1 MALITKHIPHGFAST
16 GFYRKAAGPR
26 TFVAPP
32 VGEDNSDLEV
42 EDEFLDDSDRDPDY
56 VVEED
61 LIPTASGSATRIQ
74 PEEMPE
80 EDEDEDDEEED
91 KAPPLP
97 EFLQQPHEFFM
108 RMLPIEL
115 LEDMV
120 YQTNLYAHQKDV
132 STTFSIDIHDLMVFT
147 GIVLYMGVMRG
158 PSIDDYWALDTRMSQ
173 ITEYMSS
180 KRFRQ
185 IRALLHF
192 NNNENAKS
200 STDRFYKVRPLF
212 SGITKQFLQVKA
224 TPTQSID
231 EVMVGY
237 KGTMAGNL
245 RQYIA
250 NKPDKF
256 GYKLFCRASID
267 GFIHDIVMY

>member
-1 MALITKHIPHGFAST
+1 MALITKHIPNEFAST

-192 NNNENAKS
+192 NNNENANS
-200 STDRFYKVRPLF
+200 STDRF
-212 SGITKQFLQVKA
+212 
-224 TPTQSID
+224 
-231 EVMVGY
+231 
-237 KGTMAGNL
+237 
-245 RQYIA
+245 
-250 NKPDKF
+250 
-256 GYKLFCRASID
+256 
-267 GFIHDIVMY
+267 